1 MRSPQ
6 TLILALGLVG
16 ALQASAS
23 PFATEIIRATGPFGP
38 APYQDPNAVLGAPAT
53 WFHDAFAMFSGGDT
67 NRRVKLVEPAF
78 HHSPT
83 NTGALGTNLILT
95 LNAGGE
101 IIVRFDQ
108 PLLDAPAHPYGVD
121 LLVFGN
127 SFYSPNRFIN
137 ETTDMAACVLNG
149 TIFTEPLLVS
159 VSPGFT
165 GQNGEVANDPDTWP
179 WYRYDNGPYADGIF
193 PTQAYHWNRATT
205 NWSSDLMDFT
215 KPVNPAMQ
223 SLISAGGLT
232 AADAID
238 LYTGAG
244 GGAGFDLGES
254 GFAWIQYVKVEGVD
268 PDFSVGEVDAFAA
281 VRPMVI
287 GDVLSLT
294 PENILSNT
302 ATLFF
307 QKPGAAHENVA
318 TLTFTDVSTVAKIST
333 APVTNWNEFA
343 AVPGLVHT
351 AVQLS
356 IESILSDAP
365 VTFTANL
372 ALGVGTNYSSN
383 GSDLLVLQSS
393 GTNWTARPF
402 TYHASQQQ
410 VQIAGVTNL
419 SAFVVAQF
427 TAPTLHLTAGDAN
440 CEISFTPVATL
451 RHTLER
457 STNLIHW
464 SALGSFTASN
474 SLPVMHTDQ
483 TAPAERAFYRV
494 RLQQP

>member
-1 MRSPQ
+1 MRAPQ

-23 PFATEIIRATGPFGP
+23 PFATEIVRATGPFGP
-38 APYQDPNAVLGAPAT
+38 APYHDPNVVLGAPAT

-137 ETTDMAACVLNG
+137 ETTDMAACVLSG

-223 SLISAGGLT
+223 SIISAGGLT

-238 LYTGAG
+238 LYGGAG

-254 GFAWIQYVKVEGVD
+254 GFTWIQYVKVEGID

-281 VRPMVI
+281 VRPMVV

-302 ATLFF
+302 ATMFF

-333 APVTNWNEFA
+333 APVTNLNDFA
-343 AVPGLVHT
+343 VLPGLVHT

-356 IESILSDAP
+356 LEPMLGDAP
-365 VTFTANL
+365 ATYTADL
-372 ALGVGTNYSSN
+372 ALGVGVNYSGN
-383 GSDLLVLQSS
+383 GNDLLVLQSS
-393 GTNWTARPF
+393 GTNWAERPF

>member
-6 TLILALGLVG
+6 KLILALGLVG
-16 ALQASAS
+16 VLQASAS
-23 PFATEIIRATGPFGP
+23 PFASEIVRATGPFGP
-38 APYQDPNAVLGAPAT
+38 VPYHDPNAVLGAPAT

-83 NTGALGTNLILT
+83 NTGSLGTNLILT
-95 LNAGGE
+95 LDAGSE

-108 PLLDAPAHPYGVD
+108 PIVDNPVHPYGID

-127 SFYSPNRFIN
+127 SFYAPNQFIN
-137 ETTDMAACVLNG
+137 ETTDMASCVLNG
-149 TIFTEPLLVS
+149 TIFTEPLKVS

-165 GQNGEVANDPDTWP
+165 GQIGEVADEPDTWP
-179 WYRYDNGPYADGIF
+179 WYRYDSGPFADGVF

-223 SLISAGGLT
+223 SIIGAGGLT

-244 GGAGFDLGES
+244 GGAGFDLRES
-254 GFAWIQYVKVEGVD
+254 GFAWIQYVKVEGID

-281 VRPMVI
+281 VRPMAI
-287 GDVLSLT
+287 GDSLSLT

-302 ATLFF
+302 ATLYF
-307 QKPGAAHENVA
+307 QKPDAIHENVV
-318 TLTFTDVSTVAKIST
+318 TLAFTEVSAVAKVSTS
-333 APVTNWNEFA
+333 PLTNWNDFA
-343 AVPGLVHT
+343 VLPGLART
-351 AVQLS
+351 AVQISL
-356 IESILSDAP
+356 EPILGNTP
-365 VTFTANL
+365 VTFTADL
-372 ALGVGTNYSSN
+372 ALAVGTNYS
-383 GSDLLVLQSS
+383 GIGGDLIVLQCS
-393 GTNWTARPF
+393 GTNWTALPF
-402 TYHASQQQ
+402 TYHATNQH
-410 VQIAGVTNL
+410 VRVAGITNL
-419 SAFVVAQF
+419 SAFVVVQF
-427 TAPTLHLTAGDAN
+427 PAPSLQLNASGAN
-440 CEISFTPVATL
+440 YQINFAPVAGL
-451 RHTLER
+451 IHTLER

-474 SLPVMHTDQ
+474 SLPVVLTD
-483 TAPAERAFYRV
+483 PAASADKAFYRV
-494 RLQQP
+494 RLNQP

>member
-16 ALQASAS
+16 AFTAAAS
-23 PFATEIIRATGPFGP
+23 PFATEIVRATGPFGP
-38 APYQDPNAVLGAPAT
+38 APYHDPNVVLGAPAT
-53 WFHDAFAMFSGGDT
+53 WFHDPFAMFSGGDT

-95 LNAGGE
+95 LNAGSE
-101 IIVRFDQ
+101 IIVRFAQ
-108 PLLDAPAHPYGVD
+108 PLSNHPAHPYGVD

-137 ETTDMAACVLNG
+137 ETTDLAKCVLNG

-165 GQNGEVANDPDTWP
+165 GRNGEVANDPDTWP

-193 PTQAYHWNRATT
+193 PTQAHHWNRATT
-205 NWSSDLMDFT
+205 NWSDELMDFT

-223 SLISAGGLT
+223 SVLSAGGLT
-232 AADAID
+232 AADAVD
-238 LYTGAG
+238 LYAGAG

-281 VRPMVI
+281 VRPMIV

-302 ATLFF
+302 AALFF
-307 QKPGAAHENVA
+307 QQPGALHENVV
-318 TLTFTDVSTVAKIST
+318 TLAFTEVSVVANVST
-333 APVTNWNEFA
+333 APLTNWNEFA
-343 AVPGLVHT
+343 ALPGLVHT

-356 IESILSDAP
+356 IDPILGDTP
-365 VTFTANL
+365 VPFTADL
-372 ALGVGTNYSSN
+372 ALGVGANYSGN
-383 GSDLLVLQSS
+383 GDDLLVLQSS
-393 GTNWTARPF
+393 GSNWTALPF
-402 TYHASQQQ
+402 TYHAAQHQ
-410 VQIAGVTNL
+410 VQVVGITNF
-419 SAFVVAQF
+419 SAFVVEQF
-427 TAPTLHLTAGDAN
+427 TAPTLQLTTSNAN

-474 SLPVMHTDQ
+474 ALPVLHQDSA
-483 TAPAERAFYRV
+483 APADRAFYRL